1 MNRVDEVVVCALND
15 EYSLLREDELDTSMS
30 LEIRGGF
37 AVMDVE
43 RHLFLLYHQV
53 QVNAMIDDLVI
64 DHVRVI
70 LTAEHLNTGFVLLE
84 TKECLGNVNGIVLTN
99 WDMRREVAECG
110 LDYIGKRVR
119 NVHEFE
125 NMLE

>member
-1 MNRVDEVVVCALND
+1 MNRVYEVVVCALND
-15 EYSLLREDELDTSMS
+15 EHSLLRKDELDTSMS

-53 QVNAMIDDLVI
+53 QVNAMINDLVI
-64 DHVRVI
+64 DHVCVI
-70 LTAEHLNTGFVLLE
+70 LTAEHLNACFVLLE
-84 TKECLGNVNGIVLTN
+84 TKECLSDVNGIVLTN
-99 WDMRREVAECG
+99 RDMRGKVAKCG

-125 NMLE
+125 NTLE